1 MQALVSVLA
10 AVALL
15 SASCIANTNTTAS
28 ASTSESSVLGSTPAV
43 ELTIASSSGWT
54 LSSTSDST
62 ISNAA
67 VAITTTATFTTERSL
82 WSSSSSSSSMIQ
94 STPRGPRFSCLYA
107 DGASELYSEQ
117 IDGTST
123 VFKCLMGT
131 KCYQTGG
138 EQAEI
143 RCAYPENQVSSVT
156 TSDSDG
162 AIGSAVDTTSNTQTT
177 DQLGQNELG
186 FHNNRY
192 IQALP
197 TSQPS
202 PLLMPAGLRTNEQSQ
217 IIPTSSE
224 PRVLSVNIIL
234 PTIAIRF
241 TDDMN
246 ARNIITVLSVDPM
259 FDVMAELAPAID
271 SLATFAPLPIADW
284 ATSAPTPSAKASK
297 LLPIFS
303 VADDTSVQRRGR
315 MEMLVPGMQTTI
327 LIDEPDFS
335 QSLVT
340 FTFEKGPVTTNVQRH
355 EITIDDFDLAGIL
368 RITKLA
374 AMATKLLK
382 QSSTYTT
389 SQLQLARTEPYTFE
403 RPTQTIP
410 TFAPMP
416 PLPPPTPAPTPT
428 PTLAPVPAMPSFA
441 PQLQHPRYPLSPV
454 APRPQV
460 ALRPHYFSRPQV
472 VPRPFP
478 APRSPVQ
485 PQQWSQPPPYSKEYL
500 QAHSGQR
507 GLGPLMFSQASS
519 IIVFSDTEA
528 APTPVKAQNYP
539 PQPLPVPQLNV
550 AVDNRPNQLP
560 SGLESA
566 LVTLMHPNNLPQVNI
581 VTSSSPYNVALS
593 ASARHPV
600 SSITIRADG
609 NDQPFNLQ
617 NNKGQLFTPIIPFIS
632 DGTTKDVPT
641 PKPTHS
647 KKPKDEINASG
658 IASILQNVFHIPAS
672 AISIDGRP
680 LLAESASSD
689 IRANGKDSDDEVDD
703 DEVEEESEKIDV
715 DAEDRGRD
723 LEQELRSRL
732 GISEDQ
738 DGKSS
743 RIRAHIKLANQ
754 NSENKGRASTWASR
768 HNRFADNSDNANEV
782 ILPTAATRFAV
793 IANETARRTV
803 QLVEQMLSSEVT
815 GKSTISVML
824 TGDYGAGFATNIYT
838 HEGVD
843 FGADSDVEFESDNDD
858 NTS

>member
-15 SASCIANTNTTAS
+15 SASCIADTNTTAP
-28 ASTSESSVLGSTPAV
+28 ASTSEFSVLGSTPAV
-43 ELTIASSSGWT
+43 ELTIASSSAWK
-54 LSSTSDST
+54 LSNTSDSA
-62 ISNAA
+62 INNAV
-67 VAITTTATFTTERSL
+67 VAITTATFTTEKSL
-82 WSSSSSSSSMIQ
+82 WSSSSSSSSMTQ

-117 IDGTST
+117 IDGRST

-143 RCAYPENQVSSVT
+143 RCAYPENQDSSVT
-156 TSDSDG
+156 TSDSDR
-162 AIGSAVDTTSNTQTT
+162 AIGSAVDTTFNMQTT

-192 IQALP
+192 IQAPP

-202 PLLMPAGLRTNEQSQ
+202 PFLMPAGFRTNEQSQ

-284 ATSAPTPSAKASK
+284 TTSAPTPSAKASK

-303 VADDTSVQRRGR
+303 VADDTSVQRRDR
-315 MEMLVPGMQTTI
+315 MEMLVAGMQTTI

-340 FTFEKGPVTTNVQRH
+340 FALEKGPTTTNVQRH

-374 AMATKLLK
+374 AMAAELLK
-382 QSSTYTT
+382 QSSTYITP
-389 SQLQLARTEPYTFE
+389 QLQLARTEPYTFE
-403 RPTQTIP
+403 RPAQTIP

-416 PLPPPTPAPTPT
+416 PLPPPTPTPT
-428 PTLAPVPAMPSFA
+428 PTLAPVPAIPSLA
-441 PQLQHPRYPLSPV
+441 PQIQQPRYPLSPV
-454 APRPQV
+454 APKPQV

-478 APRSPVQ
+478 APRPSFQ
-485 PQQWSQPPPYSKEYL
+485 PQQWSQLPPYSKEYL

-507 GLGPLMFSQASS
+507 GSGPLMFSQASS
-519 IIVFSDTEA
+519 ISIVLPDTET
-528 APTPVKAQNYP
+528 APTPVKAQGYP
-539 PQPLPVPQLNV
+539 PQSLPVPQLNV

-560 SGLESA
+560 PGFESA
-566 LVTLMHPNNLPQVNI
+566 LMTLVHPNNSPQVNI

-600 SSITIRADG
+600 SSITVRADG

-617 NNKGQLFTPIIPFIS
+617 DNKGQLFTPIIPFIS

-658 IASILQNVFHIPAS
+658 IASILQSVFHIPAS

-680 LLAESASSD
+680 LLAESTSPDS
-689 IRANGKDSDDEVDD
+689 RVNGKDSDDEVDNE
-703 DEVEEESEKIDV
+703 EVEEESENIDM

-743 RIRAHIKLANQ
+743 RIRAHIKLVNQ
-754 NSENKGRASTWASR
+754 NSENKGRASTWASG
-768 HNRFADNSDNANEV
+768 HNRFADNGDNANEV

-793 IANETARRTV
+793 TANETARRTV
-803 QLVEQMLSSEVT
+803 QLVEQMPSSEVT
-815 GKSTISVML
+815 GKSTISLLL
-824 TGDYGAGFATNIYT
+824 TSDYSAGFVTNIYT
-838 HEGVD
+838 HEGMD
-843 FGADSDVEFESDNDD
+843 FGANSDVEFESDSDD

>member
-15 SASCIANTNTTAS
+15 SACCIADTNTTAPT
-28 ASTSESSVLGSTPAV
+28 STSESSVLGSTPAL
-43 ELTIASSSGWT
+43 ELTIDSSSAWT

-67 VAITTTATFTTERSL
+67 VAITTTATFTTEK
-82 WSSSSSSSSMIQ
+82 SSWYSSSSSSMTQ
-94 STPRGPRFSCLYA
+94 STPSGPRFSCLYA

-143 RCAYPENQVSSVT
+143 RCAYPENQDSSVT

-162 AIGSAVDTTSNTQTT
+162 AIGSAVDATSNTQTT

-192 IQALP
+192 IQAPP
-197 TSQPS
+197 TNQPS
-202 PLLMPAGLRTNEQSQ
+202 PLLMPAGFHTNEQSQ
-217 IIPTSSE
+217 IIPTSSD

-259 FDVMAELAPAID
+259 SDVMTELAPAID
-271 SLATFAPLPIADW
+271 SLATFTPLPIADW
-284 ATSAPTPSAKASK
+284 TTSTPTPSAKTRK

-315 MEMLVPGMQTTI
+315 MEMLVAGMQTTI

-340 FTFEKGPVTTNVQRH
+340 FTLEKGPATTNVQRH

-374 AMATKLLK
+374 AMAAELLK

-389 SQLQLARTEPYTFE
+389 PQFQLARIEPYTFE
-403 RPTQTIP
+403 RPAQTIP
-410 TFAPMP
+410 TFTPMP
-416 PLPPPTPAPTPT
+416 PLPPPTPT
-428 PTLAPVPAMPSFA
+428 PTLAPVPAMPSLA
-441 PQLQHPRYPLSPV
+441 PQPQQPRYPLSSV

-472 VPRPFP
+472 VPRPF
-478 APRSPVQ
+478 AVPRPPVQ
-485 PQQWSQPPPYSKEYL
+485 PQQWSQPPPYSKKYP
-500 QAHSGQR
+500 QAYSGQH
-507 GLGPLMFSQASS
+507 GSGPLMFSQASS
-519 IIVFSDTEA
+519 ISIVFPDTEA
-528 APTPVKAQNYP
+528 APTPVKAQDYP
-539 PQPLPVPQLNV
+539 PQHLPVPQLNV

-560 SGLESA
+560 PALESV
-566 LVTLMHPNNLPQVNI
+566 LVTMLMHPNNSPQVNI
-581 VTSSSPYNVALS
+581 VTSSSPYNLARS
-593 ASARHPV
+593 ASARQPV
-600 SSITIRADG
+600 SSITVRADG

-617 NNKGQLFTPIIPFIS
+617 DNKGQLFTPIIPFIS

-641 PKPTHS
+641 PKPTYS
-647 KKPKDEINASG
+647 KNPKGEINASG

-680 LLAESASSD
+680 LLAESASPDS
-689 IRANGKDSDDEVDD
+689 RANGKDSDDEVDD
-703 DEVEEESEKIDV
+703 EEVEEENEKIGA

-743 RIRAHIKLANQ
+743 RIRAHIKLGNQ
-754 NSENKGRASTWASR
+754 NSENKGRASTWASG

-793 IANETARRTV
+793 IANETVQRTV
-803 QLVEQMLSSEVT
+803 QLVEQMPSSEVT
-815 GKSTISVML
+815 GKSTINLLL
-824 TGDYGAGFATNIYT
+824 TGDYSTGFVTNIYT
-838 HEGVD
+838 HEGLD
-843 FGADSDVEFESDNDD
+843 FGADSDVEFESDSDD